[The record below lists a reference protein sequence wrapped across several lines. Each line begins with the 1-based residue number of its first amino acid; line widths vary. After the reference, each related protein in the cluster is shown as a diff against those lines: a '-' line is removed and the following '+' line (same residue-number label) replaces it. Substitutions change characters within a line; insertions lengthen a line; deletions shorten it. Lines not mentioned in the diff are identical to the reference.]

1 MVDLGSGNQREI
13 DDLMLT
19 RHACYLIAQ
28 ELGVAQ
34 GAWPESGNLFFTIR
48 PGFAPGR
55 ERLRSLVTVGLLL
68 GALTMRLVRM
78 DASDRGSR

>member
-34 GAWPESGNLFFTIR
+34 GAWHESGNLFFTIR
-48 PGFAPGR
+48 PGFAPGVWHR
-55 ERLRSLVTVGLLL
+55 FGSNFQENARRRS
-68 GALTMRLVRM
+68 AL
-78 DASDRGSR
+78 